1 MKSEHRSSNRPLNP
15 LRIVG
20 LSLALAAGGL
30 GVLSLSLLQAHA
42 REAVD
47 VQARVVPSDD
57 DLRGERIGS
66 QVQRRGQR
74 VQTELTGLHG
84 QHAWAGEYYEGDGF
98 GTNVR
103 VLIAPSAGVS
113 STWHGCTGM
122 YAQNEGEVAIQ
133 ADGSLKLNYAHST
146 DGPFK
151 LPTQLRPVRWG
162 ERVYLIAASDPM
174 TLINSINMGE
184 EPRTTPYGQVLLRK
198 GDEDKAVVGLPDL
211 PADQLAAIR
220 SVALNLKVT
229 ASRRTSSE
237 FRYDYCTDAY
247 ELTFDRG
254 IADGIRPGVE
264 LRLVSKS
271 SVGERVRIVSAQPE
285 TSVAEWRDVN
295 HKCGKDR
302 SADLR
307 RWVFSTGSYTTQAAM

>member
-1 MKSEHRSSNRPLNP
+1 MKSSRTSSGHRLRPW
-15 LRIVG
+15 RIAG
-20 LSLALAAGGL
+20 LSLTLAVGG
-30 GVLSLSLLQAHA
+30 LSLLAFSVLQAQA
-42 REAVD
+42 RETTG
-47 VQARVVPSDD
+47 VQASAPLDD
-57 DLRGERIGS
+57 DSPSERIGL

-74 VQTELTGLHG
+74 VQTELSALHG
-84 QHAWAGEYYEGDGF
+84 QHAWAGEYYEGDGL
-98 GTNVR
+98 GMNVR

-113 STWHGCTGM
+113 STWHGCTGL
-122 YAQNEGEVAIQ
+122 YAQNEGEVAMQ
-133 ADGSLKLNYAHST
+133 ADGSLKLNYAQPT
-146 DGPFK
+146 DGTFK

-162 ERVYLIAASDPM
+162 ERVYLVAASDM
-174 TLINSINMGE
+174 TELVNSINMGE
-184 EPRTTPYGQVLLRK
+184 EPRTTPYGLVLLRK

-220 SVALNLKVT
+220 SVALNLKVI

-237 FRYDYCTDAY
+237 LRYGYCTDAY

-271 SVGERVRIVSAQPE
+271 TFGERVRIVSAQPQ
-285 TSVAEWRDVN
+285 TSVAQWQDVN

-307 RWVFSTGSYTTQAAM
+307 RWVFSTGSYTRQ

>member
-1 MKSEHRSSNRPLNP
+1 MKSSRTSSSHRLSPW
-15 LRIVG
+15 RIVG
-20 LSLALAAGGL
+20 LSLTLAVGG
-30 GVLSLSLLQAHA
+30 LSLLAFSVLQAQA
-42 REAVD
+42 RETTGVHAS
-47 VQARVVPSDD
+47 APLDD
-57 DLRGERIGS
+57 DSPSERIGL

-74 VQTELTGLHG
+74 VQTELSALHG
-84 QHAWAGEYYEGDGF
+84 QHAWAGEYYKGDGL
-98 GTNVR
+98 GMNVR

-113 STWHGCTGM
+113 STWHGCTGL
-122 YAQNEGEVAIQ
+122 YAQNEGELAMQ
-133 ADGSLKLNYAHST
+133 ADGSLKLNYAHPT
-146 DGPFK
+146 GETFK

-162 ERVYLIAASDPM
+162 ERVYLVAASDM
-174 TLINSINMGE
+174 TELVNSINMGE

-220 SVALNLKVT
+220 SVALNLKVI

-237 FRYDYCTDAY
+237 LRDGYCTDAY

-271 SVGERVRIVSAQPE
+271 TFGERVRIVSAQPQ
-285 TSVAEWRDVN
+285 TSVAQWQDVN

-307 RWVFSTGSYTTQAAM
+307 RWVFSTGSYTRQ